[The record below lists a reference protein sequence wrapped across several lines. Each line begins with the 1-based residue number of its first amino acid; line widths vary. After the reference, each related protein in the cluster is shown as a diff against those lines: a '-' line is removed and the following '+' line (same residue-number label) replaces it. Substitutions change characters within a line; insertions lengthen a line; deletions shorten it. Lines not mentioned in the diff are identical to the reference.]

1 MDSKKTIRAKV
12 IEEIINRQ
20 LSAYIEKHGEE
31 PGPEHPVFF
40 DLDGDTPIDYSR
52 ENLRQ
57 HLLESAIKA
66 GANPGQVQLH
76 FDLGPTEGKA

>member
-1 MDSKKTIRAKV
+1 MDAKKTIRAKV

-31 PGPEHPVFF
+31 PGSDHPVFL

-57 HLLESAIKA
+57 RLLESAIKA
-66 GANPGQVQLH
+66 GANPGQVQLC
-76 FDLGPTEGKA
+76 FDLGPHEGKA